1 MTDPLRAF
9 RRRRHL
15 ASVGILC
22 LALGLPL
29 PYLLHRYALLGTA
42 AAIATGLLAA
52 VIGVMLMRLYRC
64 PYCGGDP
71 ERQEGVLSFDAVR
84 CQNCGR
90 ELR

>member
-1 MTDPLRAF
+1 MTDTLRVF

-15 ASVGILC
+15 ASLGVLC

-29 PYLLHRYALLGTA
+29 PYLLHHSALLGTT
-42 AAIATGLLAA
+42 AAIATALLSGMA
-52 VIGVMLMRLYRC
+52 GVLLLRLYRC

-71 ERQEGVLSFDAVR
+71 ESQEGVLSFDVTR
-84 CQNCGR
+84 CQRCGR